1 MSTKVYNKIGRIN
14 YKEKKLLGKVE
25 EAIAKKI
32 SENPSFSFEP
42 ASNYNELQN
51 LYYKYCVDDVVFEEI
66 KGGASDKVKENSTT
80 ETKSMFEDDDD
91 SFVDPMNREEPI
103 VRDYVMN
110 NEFGGGASTT
120 TNVQTE
126 FGEPMSFEE
135 SFAFPSE
142 EDTQQGGN
150 NNTGGGQSG
159 NRPQQKGL
167 QKQAPINP
175 EFDDMSNGRKKK
187 STKKFAKY
195 IVSAV
200 AMLEERGFIW
210 YATKDINEAKLLEY
224 ELSEEMDLS
233 LLLSMENGQE
243 ITIKEFFKG
252 QCLLANDLAKIE
264 KEKLDDFTDV
274 LAEVM
279 MEKGVAPT
287 PQQELLLIG
296 GSILAEQVL
305 KMVAFNSQ
313 INGVLGQ
320 LRSMKAESMPNA
332 QATRPTPPPQ
342 APPQPK
348 EEEPMTY
355 AQQEVKEQVYNA
367 PQPTPEPI
375 EGDFDELEAMII
387 NNPLETIE

>member
-1 MSTKVYNKIGRIN
+1 
-14 YKEKKLLGKVE
+14 
-25 EAIAKKI
+25 
-32 SENPSFSFEP
+32 
-42 ASNYNELQN
+42 
-51 LYYKYCVDDVVFEEI
+51 
-66 KGGASDKVKENSTT
+66 
-80 ETKSMFEDDDD
+80 
-91 SFVDPMNREEPI
+91 
-103 VRDYVMN
+103 
-110 NEFGGGASTT
+110 
-120 TNVQTE
+120 
-126 FGEPMSFEE
+126 
-135 SFAFPSE
+135 
-142 EDTQQGGN
+142 
-150 NNTGGGQSG
+150 
-159 NRPQQKGL
+159 
-167 QKQAPINP
+167 
-175 EFDDMSNGRKKK
+175 
-187 STKKFAKY
+187 
-195 IVSAV
+195 
-200 AMLEERGFIW
+200 
-210 YATKDINEAKLLEY
+210 
-224 ELSEEMDLS
+224 
-233 LLLSMENGQE
+233 MENGQE

-252 QCLLANDLAKIE
+252 QCLLANELAKIE

-320 LRSMKAESMPNA
+320 LRSMKAESMPNT